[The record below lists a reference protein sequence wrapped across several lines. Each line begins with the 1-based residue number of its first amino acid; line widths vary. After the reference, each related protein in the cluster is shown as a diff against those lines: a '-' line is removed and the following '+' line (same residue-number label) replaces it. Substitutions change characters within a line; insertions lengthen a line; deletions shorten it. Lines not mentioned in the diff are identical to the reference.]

1 VRSTD
6 LTASGANRSYATLR
20 QALLRGVR
28 HVVLATGDGGR
39 FGMDHHRSAEPGQSL
54 PGPTGDASPPEG
66 AGALRVGGYRG
77 LARAAAREYPEVGVR
92 CVDLDPTETP
102 SALAAHL
109 MAEIG
114 GPDPDNSVMGRT
126 ADSRVAI
133 RWQRVRPDA
142 PTDADASGEGR
153 PDLGPGRA
161 ALLTGGARG
170 ITAKVAVGLA
180 GRFGCPIALVGRS
193 PEPIG
198 TPSAELA
205 DHPDDRELRRRLIE
219 GGMTNPRDIESRLA
233 SLSAEAE
240 IRATMASLTDLG
252 VPVRYLQA
260 DVADPEAVEAA
271 MATVAAELAP
281 IGLVVHGAGVLADHL
296 IRDKGPEEFQRV
308 WHTKVTGAL
317 ALHRAAP
324 EDADLVF
331 FASISGAVGNVGQVD
346 YGAANDALDLLAHT
360 LEDRN
365 VLAIDW
371 GPWAGGGMVSPEL
384 EREYERRGVG
394 LVPVEAGVNL
404 VCRHVAAGLPQ
415 RQVMFV
421 RAEPAAI
428 GAVEAEPVGASGDGG
443 A

>member
-1 VRSTD
+1 
-6 LTASGANRSYATLR
+6 
-20 QALLRGVR
+20 
-28 HVVLATGDGGR
+28 
-39 FGMDHHRSAEPGQSL
+39 
-54 PGPTGDASPPEG
+54 
-66 AGALRVGGYRG
+66 
-77 LARAAAREYPEVGVR
+77 
-92 CVDLDPTETP
+92 
-102 SALAAHL
+102 
-109 MAEIG
+109 
-114 GPDPDNSVMGRT
+114 
-126 ADSRVAI
+126 
-133 RWQRVRPDA
+133 
-142 PTDADASGEGR
+142 
-153 PDLGPGRA
+153 
-161 ALLTGGARG
+161 
-170 ITAKVAVGLA
+170 
-180 GRFGCPIALVGRS
+180 
-193 PEPIG
+193 
-198 TPSAELA
+198 
-205 DHPDDRELRRRLIE
+205 
-219 GGMTNPRDIESRLA
+219 
-233 SLSAEAE
+233 
-240 IRATMASLTDLG
+240 
-252 VPVRYLQA
+252 
-260 DVADPEAVEAA
+260 